1 MNTRPS
7 WLRRLRR
14 RLGFTLIE
22 LLVVI
27 AIIAIL
33 IALLLP
39 AVQQAREAARRT
51 QCRNNMKQLGLAL
64 HNYESSF
71 KMFPQAAHNS
81 FNIRDVP
88 GGGPLPYSGYAS
100 YMTPNTLSWRV
111 MILPY
116 IEQQNLYNLF
126 NMRGWQYQWTP
137 INPTSIGATPIPSFY
152 CPSDPTGQGEPWAPV
167 PQGGA
172 IGAGVISHGTNYA
185 SMRCISR
192 FSNEKQSYLSRD
204 ANGGTSLPRPWN
216 VTQTP
221 QGHGGLPIQ
230 NLRIRDYT
238 DGLANTIMVT
248 EKFRGKT
255 FVTKRG
261 AWTSSDPLDPNGG
274 YTTGPHERYVLCNFW
289 VWETSTC
296 PNSALRRPNDPRQD
310 EVSYVD
316 NGAVNHSTNSPASSA
331 HTGGVFVLRGD
342 AGVSFVSE
350 NVDLQTWRNTCS
362 YGLGE
367 VSTLPFD

>member
-1 MNTRPS
+1 MEKRQH
-7 WLRRLRR
+7 WFGRLRR

-51 QCRNNMKQLGLAL
+51 QCRNNLKQIGLAL

-71 KMFPQAAHNS
+71 GMFPQAAHNS
-81 FNIRDVP
+81 YNIMDVP
-88 GGGPLPYSGYAS
+88 GGGPMPYAGYAS

-111 MILPY
+111 MILPF
-116 IEQQNLYNLF
+116 IEQVNLYNQF
-126 NMRGWQYQWTP
+126 NMQGWQYGWSP
-137 INPTSIGATPIPSFY
+137 INPTTIGATPIPGFY
-152 CPSDPTGQGEPWAPV
+152 CPSDPTGQAEPWTPT
-167 PQGGA
+167 PQGGTF
-172 IGAGVISHGTNYA
+172 GAGVISHGTNYA
-185 SMRCISR
+185 SMRTLSR
-192 FSNEKQSYLSRD
+192 RSNVKQAYLSRD
-204 ANGGTSLPRPWN
+204 ANGGTSLPRPWIVRQN
-216 VTQTP
+216 P
-221 QGHGGLPIQ
+221 QGDGGLPLQ

-238 DGLANTIMVT
+238 DGLSNTVMVT

-261 AWTSSDPLDPNGG
+261 AWIGADTDPNGG
-274 YTTGPHERYVLCNFW
+274 FTTGPHEQYRLCNFW

-296 PNSALRRPNDPRQD
+296 PNSALRTPNDPRQD

-342 AGVSFVSE
+342 AGVAFVSD
-350 NVDLQTWRNTCS
+350 NVNLLTWRNTCS
-362 YGLGE
+362 FGGGE
-367 VSTLPFD
+367 LSTLTID